1 MVASQKKGQ
10 LPTKICVTCGLPFE
24 YRKKWRNNWPEV
36 KYCSEKC
43 QRTKKTGNGVMGNEI
58 SLREYIT
65 YYPLHYHSLLITYYP
80 LPHYPLK
87 NGLQPRLPQP

>member
-43 QRTKKTGNGVMGNEI
+43 QRTKKTGNEVMG
-58 SLREYIT
+58 
-65 YYPLHYHSLLITYYP
+65 
-80 LPHYPLK
+80 
-87 NGLQPRLPQP
+87 

>member
-1 MVASQKKGQ
+1 MAGGVLLNVNGARPAGKGPVAFRFSFSTMAAQLKKGQ

-43 QRTKKTGNGVMGNEI
+43 QRNKPTNG
-58 SLREYIT
+58 
-65 YYPLHYHSLLITYYP
+65 
-80 LPHYPLK
+80 
-87 NGLQPRLPQP
+87 

>member
-1 MVASQKKGQ
+1 MAGKALLNVNGARPAGKGPALFAFDPASMAAQLKKGQ

-43 QRTKKTGNGVMGNEI
+43 QRNKKIDG
-58 SLREYIT
+58 
-65 YYPLHYHSLLITYYP
+65 
-80 LPHYPLK
+80 
-87 NGLQPRLPQP
+87 

>member
-1 MVASQKKGQ
+1 MADGVLLNVNGARPAVKGPAAFRFSLSPMAAQLKKGQ

-43 QRTKKTGNGVMGNEI
+43 QRNKPAGPPAT
-58 SLREYIT
+58 
-65 YYPLHYHSLLITYYP
+65 
-80 LPHYPLK
+80 
-87 NGLQPRLPQP
+87 